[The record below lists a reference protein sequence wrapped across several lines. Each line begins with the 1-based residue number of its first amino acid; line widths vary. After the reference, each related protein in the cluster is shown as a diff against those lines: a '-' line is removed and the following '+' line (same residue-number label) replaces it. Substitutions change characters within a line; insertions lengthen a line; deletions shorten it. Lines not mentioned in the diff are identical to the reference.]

1 MRASAR
7 MSLPL
12 HALHSRAEPLG
23 RGMLLRGLASAASS
37 ALLGVCCSCG
47 NPAANAAPPEALPAL
62 HVTHGTLAAERLQGD
77 VTLEQIPL
85 GSVQIQI
92 CPELGPGQ
100 FGMQSQIVP
109 AALLRLV
116 GRLGG
121 RLHSVLSSGDRVPI
135 ETQVDVFAGEKTR
148 SYRLQFRPGGFD
160 YYYRRSALAEPER
173 GTRQLPEPEPVNDM
187 HSALLLLRAWRP
199 RLGEVA
205 HLFVAIGRD
214 LWRVEVRFR
223 GPEMLDVQG
232 APALTRRI
240 DGDARRIGAQ
250 AGSSDKGDTQR
261 SFSLWLGEGPEAL
274 PVRLQASANYGDVSM
289 SLTRHD
295 RSTEGCAPQAL
306 AR

>member
-1 MRASAR
+1 MP
-7 MSLPL
+7 LPL
-12 HALHSRAEPLG
+12 HALHARAEPPG
-23 RGMLLRGLASAASS
+23 EGMLPWGLAAFG
-37 ALLGVCCSCG
+37 ALLALCCSCG
-47 NPAANAAPPEALPAL
+47 SSAANAAPPEVLPAL
-62 HVTHGTLAAERLQGD
+62 RVRHGKLASERLQGN

-92 CPELGPGQ
+92 CPEQGPGQ
-100 FGMQSQIVP
+100 FGMQSTIVP
-109 AALLRLV
+109 AALLRMV

-121 RLHSVLSSGDRVPI
+121 RLHSVLSSSDRAPI
-135 ETQVDVFAGEKTR
+135 ETQVDVLAGEKTR

-160 YYYRRSALAEPER
+160 YEYRRSPLGAPER
-173 GTRQLPEPEPVNDM
+173 GTRQLPVAEPVNDM

-214 LWRVEVRFR
+214 LWRVDVRFR

-240 DGDARRIGAQ
+240 DGDARRIGVH
-250 AGSSDKGDTQR
+250 AGLDQGDTQR

-289 SLTRHD
+289 SLTSHD
-295 RSTEGCAPQAL
+295 RSTEGCAPQSL